1 MTTEATLFAHIIPR
15 LTDRSEDIAVEALGY
30 ILSQSTASRRA
41 LETLVAAGGAEVTS
55 ITGVRTQVAGT
66 DGATPDLSCLD
77 EQDTESVLIEAK
89 FWAGLTDNQPNTYLA
104 RLPKDQP
111 SSLLFVA
118 PAQRLETLWPEILRR
133 AQAKYQL
140 DSIRETGD
148 LRSAIIAGSQRR
160 LMLASWRALLARMA
174 ASASDANETATV
186 ADIRQLSGLA
196 ERMDADAFLPLRS
209 TELGP
214 EIPRRMEGLRQL
226 VADAIERALRSRW
239 LNTRGGLAWSAQ
251 HTGSGRYL
259 RLANEEAGAIAW
271 FGINTELWAKRR
283 DTPLWMRLRPFEFH
297 NLDIAEVRR
306 RLEPLKSADQN
317 AGLFEIGGNLFI
329 PIDLPVGV
337 ESEEVVDA
345 VAERLEYV
353 ARLLNPN
360 GRDLPQT

>member
-1 MTTEATLFAHIIPR
+1 MTTETTLFAHIIPR

-55 ITGVRTQVAGT
+55 IAGVRTQVAGA

-104 RLPKDQP
+104 RLPKDRP

-148 LRSAIIAGSQRR
+148 LRSAIIAGSPRR

-209 TELGP
+209 AELGP

-226 VADAIERALRSRW
+226 VADASNRAIAEKW
-239 LNTRGGLAWSAQ
+239 VDVTGLAWAAQ
-251 HTGSGRYL
+251 HHGSGRYM
-259 RLANEEAGAIAW
+259 RLANADGAEIW
-271 FGINTELWAKRR
+271 FGINTELWAKHRG
-283 DTPLWMRLRPFEFH
+283 TPLWIRFVRFYK
-297 NLDIAEVRR
+297 LDNNEARH
-306 RLEPLKSADQN
+306 RLEPLKTADPG
-317 AGLFEIGGNLFI
+317 AGLLEIGINWFV
-329 PIDLPVGV
+329 PIDLPTGV
-337 ESEEVVDA
+337 EYEEIVNTVVA
-345 VAERLEYV
+345 SLLRI
-353 ARLLNPN
+353 ARLINPN
-360 GRDLPQT
+360 GP

>member
-30 ILSQSTASRRA
+30 ILSQSTASKRA

-55 ITGVRTQVAGT
+55 IAGVRTQVAGA

-104 RLPKDQP
+104 RLPKDRP

-148 LRSAIIAGSQRR
+148 LRSAIIADSPRR

-174 ASASDANETATV
+174 ASASDANETNAV
-186 ADIRQLSGLA
+186 ANIRQLSGLA

-209 TELGP
+209 AELGP

-226 VADAIERALRSRW
+226 VADASNRALTTGW
-239 LNTRGGLAWSAQ
+239 LNSSGLAWTAR

-271 FGINTELWAKRR
+271 FGIDTERWAKYRG
-283 DTPLWMRLRPFEFH
+283 TPLWLQLH
-297 NLDIAEVRR
+297 DLHQLDIDEVRR
-306 RLEPLKSADQN
+306 RLEPLKSSDQN
-317 AGLFEIGGNLFI
+317 AGLLEIGGNRFI
-329 PIDLPVGV
+329 PIDLPTGV
-337 ESEEVVDA
+337 EREKVVDA

-360 GRDLPQT
+360 GRDRPQT